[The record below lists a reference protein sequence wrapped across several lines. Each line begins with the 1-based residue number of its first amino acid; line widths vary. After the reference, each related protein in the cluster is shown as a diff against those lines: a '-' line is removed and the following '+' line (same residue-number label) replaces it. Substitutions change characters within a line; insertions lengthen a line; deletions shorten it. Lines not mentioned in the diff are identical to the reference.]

1 MDYNWQ
7 TTIWQD
13 FTIADNFG
21 KKAIQETYNKIKL
34 EWGYNIVFMAE
45 LALTTNWKCWDF
57 YEKENQDL
65 AKLYENLYYET
76 RDWVYSKDANFSDED
91 LDYYFEQTD

>member
-13 FTIADNFG
+13 FTIADSFG

-34 EWGYNIVFMAE
+34 EWGYNIVFMTE
-45 LALTTNWKCWDF
+45 LALTTNWKCWDY
-57 YEKENQDL
+57 YEKGNHDL
-65 AKLYENLYYET
+65 AKLYEDLYYNT
-76 RDWVYSKDANFSDED
+76 RDWVYGEDANFSDED